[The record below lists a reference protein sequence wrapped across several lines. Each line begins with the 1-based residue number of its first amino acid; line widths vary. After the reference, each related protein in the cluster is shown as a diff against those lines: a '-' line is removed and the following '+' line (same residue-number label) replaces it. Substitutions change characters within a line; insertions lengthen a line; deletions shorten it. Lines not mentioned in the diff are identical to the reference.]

1 MSIFSFSSD
10 SGNDANSHLT
20 LLTLPLLVSFAKSVI
35 GTPEFMA
42 PEMYDEQYDESV
54 DLYAFGMAMLEMAT
68 SEFPYSEC
76 KNAAQVSPGVI
87 VAKIV
92 SLYFSL
98 VLVFSSLFL
107 LILTLYI
114 SLSLFLIFL

>member
-1 MSIFSFSSD
+1 MPILIQLCSKWYFYSS
-10 SGNDANSHLT
+10 
-20 LLTLPLLVSFAKSVI
+20 LPLLVSFAKSVI

-76 KNAAQVSPGVI
+76 KNAAQVGQGLVVSLFI
-87 VAKIV
+87 SLS
-92 SLYFSL
+92 SLYFPHT
-98 VLVFSSLFL
+98 VF
-107 LILTLYI
+107 ILDGIKNAT
-114 SLSLFLIFL
+114 